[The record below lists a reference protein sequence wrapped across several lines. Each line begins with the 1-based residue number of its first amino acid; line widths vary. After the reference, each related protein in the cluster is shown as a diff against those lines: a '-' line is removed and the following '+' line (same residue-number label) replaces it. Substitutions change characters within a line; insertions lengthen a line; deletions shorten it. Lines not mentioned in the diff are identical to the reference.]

1 MRFVLDASV
10 AVAFLRPG
18 DVHYE
23 RAVAFVRPVLTGIH
37 SIVVP
42 SIFEVEVSAALARA
56 SVSGSDIRTFV
67 GAFLDRAEVITLGP
81 KAARKASRVAQAC
94 KLRGMDAIYVWLAQR
109 EEAPLVTFDLQVL
122 ERAGASCE
130 VVCP

>member
-23 RAVAFVRPVLTGIH
+23 RAVAFVRAVLTGAQ

-42 SIFEVEVSAALARA
+42 SIFEVDVTAALARA
-56 SVSGSDIRTFV
+56 SVPGSDIRTFV

-94 KLRGMDAIYVWLAQR
+94 KR
-109 EEAPLVTFDLQVL
+109 
-122 ERAGASCE
+122 ASCE
-130 VVCP
+130 ASMRSMSG